1 MRPEYRPYL
10 LRLVVI
16 FLISLAMML
25 IITEGAFLLQRDE
38 TDRALKTIQIV
49 IPEGASQSVEAGEDV
64 ISLPEGSVF
73 VLGDVLE
80 VVNQDTVNHQLGPIW
95 VPPGAVGS
103 LMLDEANE
111 YSYTCSFVPSQ
122 YLGFDVRQPT
132 TWTTRLVGLGIS
144 VPTTTAF
151 LFLYSFLV
159 FPVKKKDQV
168 NGLEQGV

>member
-1 MRPEYRPYL
+1 MKPEYRPYL

-16 FLISLAMML
+16 FLISLGMML
-25 IITEGAFLLQRDE
+25 VITEGAFLLQRDE
-38 TDRALKTIQIV
+38 TDRAPKTIQLV

-103 LMLDEANE
+103 LALDEANE

-159 FPVKKKDQV
+159 FPVKKNGQV
-168 NGLEQGV
+168 VGVEQSA

>member
-1 MRPEYRPYL
+1 MKPEYRPYV

-16 FLISLAMML
+16 FLISLGMMV

-38 TDRALKTIQIV
+38 TGRAPKTIQLV

-64 ISLPEGSVF
+64 ISLPADSVF

-80 VVNQDTVNHQLGPIW
+80 VINQDTVNHQLGPIW
-95 VPPGAVGS
+95 VPPGAAGS
-103 LMLDEANE
+103 LVLDEANE

-159 FPVKKKDQV
+159 FPVKKDDPLKWM
-168 NGLEQGV
+168 EQSA

>member
-10 LRLVVI
+10 RRLVVI
-16 FLISLAMML
+16 ILISLGMML
-25 IITEGAFLLQRDE
+25 VITEGAFLLQRDE
-38 TDRALKTIQIV
+38 TDRAPKTIQIV

>member
-38 TDRALKTIQIV
+38 TDRAPKTIQIV

>member
-25 IITEGAFLLQRDE
+25 VITEGAFLLQRDE
-38 TDRALKTIQIV
+38 TDRAPKTIQIV

-159 FPVKKKDQV
+159 FPVKKKDQL